1 MKKNII
7 KVSVFAILIVLSILG
22 IKNLISVKVNNTG
35 INYTEKQAYTVPNV
49 AKDYNVPTGVW
60 YTNKINRFFVPYKGD
75 YQIYCTNR
83 DKSFP
88 FKESWYKSATD
99 GKRYWGEVNELNSD
113 SSIKFTPTE
122 AGYLFADEAYVFSR
136 DNCTSL
142 YKYSTN
148 YTKDEYNTVPA
159 TVKNWY
165 IKQNAYWLLNN
176 EECGSYVDRSII
188 VKETAT
194 AWNTGKKTIRKEIND
209 LVSEATNYE
218 TYYQNVK
225 DNGGLNAYWMK
236 DSKTATKE
244 YKNNGVVRLGP
255 YKMNYYSLETT
266 GYRFSGVSNMNVEM
280 YLKATN
286 QICNTFKVAGIE
298 MREETKKPIF
308 FKKGNDCIS
317 RQNNIWYPRSGE
329 EFYIIINAN
338 INNNEINDYN
348 FQVNVN
354 FEYMIASGYEVKC
367 NGKYKSNNDV
377 QPVTVVDAKREIK
390 TEEIKKVT
398 NTTPTGKYKVS
409 IRKIDFS
416 KDENPIGNVKFK
428 ISGKVDK
435 TVKANTN
442 GKAYVNS
449 VTITENTLKNDD
461 VYYITENST
470 KRGYIMFNEKI
481 KLTVTKSKKNGKFS
495 TTAEVKVLDKNGKEV
510 SGNRKN
516 IAKVDIVN
524 DEIIVT
530 IKNTK
535 IEDGSFDL
543 NIKKVSAGTYE
554 KPLSGAEFNIKEWIK
569 NDKTDRW
576 EWEENGK
583 TITAEK
589 KGENGTYALLSNK
602 KINKSGTY
610 NYWITETD
618 APDDYVGFT
627 GGIKVIV
634 TTGVEQNGNTAKYV
648 VKSVDIK
655 AYKNNT
661 EFNPSPVTLE
671 EIKNEKIINLKMTN
685 IQKGSYDL
693 KINKVN
699 SPDGSLLPGAQFN
712 IKKYA
717 KNTNTNKWEW
727 EKTGKTIPS
736 DDKKI
741 EDGVYNLLSS
751 VTIDKVT
758 THNYWITETKAPDNY
773 VEFTGGIKVVV
784 TTKIAENNKGIQQ
797 YMVDK
802 VDIFAFEDK
811 NPTKERITFK
821 GKNPVTWDQTKKN
834 ITLKMTNILEGS
846 YDLKINKISSSSDKP
861 LSGATFKIQKATMN
875 SSGTWTWDN
884 GTTVST
890 EAKDENGKK

>member
-49 AKDYNVPTGVW
+49 AKDYNVPREAW
-60 YTNKINRFFVPYKGD
+60 YTNQLNRFFIPYSGR

-83 DKSFP
+83 YKSFP
-88 FKESWYKSATD
+88 LEESYYKSATD
-99 GKRYWGEVNELNSD
+99 GKIYYGQVNKLNSG
-113 SSIKFTPTE
+113 SNITYTPTK
-122 AGYLFADEAYVFSR
+122 AGYLSADEAYVFSR
-136 DNCTSL
+136 DNCTSW
-142 YKYSTN
+142 YKYSTD
-148 YTKDEYNTVPA
+148 YKSDAYNTVSA
-159 TVKNWY
+159 TVKKWY

-176 EECGSYVDRSII
+176 EERGSYVDRSII
-188 VKETAT
+188 VKETGT

-218 TYYQNVK
+218 TYYQNVQ

-236 DSKTATKE
+236 ASKTATKE

-255 YKMNYYSLETT
+255 YKMNYYSLGTT
-266 GYRFSGVSNMNVEM
+266 GYRFSGVSDMNVEI
-280 YLKATN
+280 YLKGTN
-286 QICNTFKVAGIE
+286 YRVNTFKVAGIE
-298 MREETKKPIF
+298 MRGQTKEPNF
-308 FKKGNDCIS
+308 FKTGDDCIS
-317 RQNNIWYPRSGE
+317 RQNNIWYPKSEE
-329 EFYIIINAN
+329 EFYIIIKN
-338 INNNEINDYN
+338 INNNEINNYN
-348 FQVNVN
+348 FQVNVT

-367 NGKYKSNNDV
+367 NGKYKSKNDV

-428 ISGKVDK
+428 ISGKVNK
-435 TVKANTN
+435 TVKTNTN
-442 GKAYVNS
+442 GNTYVNS
-449 VTITENTLKNDD
+449 VTITENTLGND

-510 SGNRKN
+510 SGDRKN

-569 NDKTDRW
+569 NDKTNRW

-589 KGENGTYALLSNK
+589 KGENGTYTLLSNK

-618 APDDYVGFT
+618 APDDYVKFT

-693 KINKVN
+693 KINKV
-699 SPDGSLLPGAQFN
+699 
-712 IKKYA
+712 
-717 KNTNTNKWEW
+717 
-727 EKTGKTIPS
+727 
-736 DDKKI
+736 
-741 EDGVYNLLSS
+741 
-751 VTIDKVT
+751 
-758 THNYWITETKAPDNY
+758 
-773 VEFTGGIKVVV
+773 
-784 TTKIAENNKGIQQ
+784 
-797 YMVDK
+797 
-802 VDIFAFEDK
+802 
-811 NPTKERITFK
+811 
-821 GKNPVTWDQTKKN
+821 
-834 ITLKMTNILEGS
+834 
-846 YDLKINKISSSSDKP
+846 SSSSDES
-861 LSGATFKIQKATMN
+861 LSGAKFKVQKATKN
-875 SSGTWTWDN
+875 SSGTWSWDK
-884 GTTVST
+884 GTTIST
-890 EAKDENGKK
+890 EAKDKNGKEIKRNICTKGKSRNNRSRAI

>member
-49 AKDYNVPTGVW
+49 AKDYNVPREAW
-60 YTNKINRFFVPYKGD
+60 YTNQLNRFFIPYSGR

-88 FKESWYKSATD
+88 LEESYYKSATD
-99 GKRYWGEVNELNSD
+99 GKIYYGQVNKLNSG
-113 SSIKFTPTE
+113 SNITYTPTK
-122 AGYLFADEAYVFSR
+122 AGYISADEAYVFSR
-136 DNCTSL
+136 DNCTSW
-142 YKYSTN
+142 YKYSTD
-148 YTKDEYNTVPA
+148 YKSDAYNTVSA
-159 TVKNWY
+159 TVKKWY

-176 EECGSYVDRSII
+176 EERGSYVDRSII
-188 VKETAT
+188 VKETGT

-218 TYYQNVK
+218 TYYQNVQ

-236 DSKTATKE
+236 ASKTATKE

-255 YKMNYYSLETT
+255 YKMNYYSLGTT
-266 GYRFSGVSNMNVEM
+266 GYRFSGVSDMNVEI
-280 YLKATN
+280 YLKGTN
-286 QICNTFKVAGIE
+286 YRVNTFKVAGIE
-298 MREETKKPIF
+298 MRGQTKEPNF
-308 FKKGNDCIS
+308 FKTGDDCIS
-317 RQNNIWYPRSGE
+317 RQNNIWYPKSEE
-329 EFYIIINAN
+329 EFYIIIKN
-338 INNNEINDYN
+338 INNNEINNYN
-348 FQVNVN
+348 FQVNVT

-367 NGKYKSNNDV
+367 NGKYKSKNDV

-428 ISGKVDK
+428 ISGKVNK
-435 TVKANTN
+435 TVKTNTN
-442 GKAYVNS
+442 GNTYVNS
-449 VTITENTLKNDD
+449 VTITENTLGND

-495 TTAEVKVLDKNGKEV
+495 TTSEVKVLDKNGKEV
-510 SGNRKN
+510 SGDRKN

-569 NDKTDRW
+569 NDKTNRW

-589 KGENGTYALLSNK
+589 K
-602 KINKSGTY
+602 
-610 NYWITETD
+610 
-618 APDDYVGFT
+618 
-627 GGIKVIV
+627 
-634 TTGVEQNGNTAKYV
+634 
-648 VKSVDIK
+648 VKM
-655 AYKNNT
+655 
-661 EFNPSPVTLE
+661 EL
-671 EIKNEKIINLKMTN
+671 
-685 IQKGSYDL
+685 
-693 KINKVN
+693 
-699 SPDGSLLPGAQFN
+699 
-712 IKKYA
+712 
-717 KNTNTNKWEW
+717 
-727 EKTGKTIPS
+727 
-736 DDKKI
+736 
-741 EDGVYNLLSS
+741 
-751 VTIDKVT
+751 
-758 THNYWITETKAPDNY
+758 
-773 VEFTGGIKVVV
+773 
-784 TTKIAENNKGIQQ
+784 
-797 YMVDK
+797 
-802 VDIFAFEDK
+802 
-811 NPTKERITFK
+811 
-821 GKNPVTWDQTKKN
+821 
-834 ITLKMTNILEGS
+834 IL
-846 YDLKINKISSSSDKP
+846 Y
-861 LSGATFKIQKATMN
+861 
-875 SSGTWTWDN
+875 
-884 GTTVST
+884 
-890 EAKDENGKK
+890 